1 MYVEDADGK
10 IYDIEIQKD
19 NRGSIPERARY
30 NSSNL
35 DTHSLLEGE
44 DYKNLATTYVIFIT
58 LKDVL
63 GGGFPIYNIERTIR
77 QLNHAPFNDR
87 SNIIY
92 VNGSYKANDDIG
104 RLMQDF
110 QNPTPNTMH
119 NKTLA
124 KNLRELKGGKST
136 MLGPAIEELERR
148 RRLEGE
154 AIGEARG
161 RTEGMFQKAM
171 DMAYKLKARR
181 TMSDEEIAEL
191 TSLTVEQ
198 VKGIPA

>member
-1 MYVEDADGK
+1 
-10 IYDIEIQKD
+10 
-19 NRGSIPERARY
+19 
-30 NSSNL
+30 
-35 DTHSLLEGE
+35 
-44 DYKNLATTYVIFIT
+44 
-58 LKDVL
+58 
-63 GGGFPIYNIERTIR
+63 
-77 QLNHAPFNDR
+77 
-87 SNIIY
+87 
-92 VNGSYKANDDIG
+92 
-104 RLMQDF
+104 MQDF

-161 RTEGMFQKAM
+161 MFQKAM
-171 DMAYKLKARR
+171 DMAYKLKVRR